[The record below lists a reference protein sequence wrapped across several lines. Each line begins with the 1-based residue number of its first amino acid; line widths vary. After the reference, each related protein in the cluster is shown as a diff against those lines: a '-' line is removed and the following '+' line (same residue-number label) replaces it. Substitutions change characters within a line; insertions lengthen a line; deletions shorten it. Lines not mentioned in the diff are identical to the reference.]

1 MSAFIITPICPFTL
15 SNRPL
20 VLGGSEVI
28 TMNVPEGQRTDLML
42 TVDGQQTFDLMEG
55 DDVIVEKS
63 RSRILLVSSNVRN
76 YTEVI
81 RAKLNWTGELHA

>member
-1 MSAFIITPICPFTL
+1 
-15 SNRPL
+15 
-20 VLGGSEVI
+20 
-28 TMNVPEGQRTDLML
+28 MNVPEGQRTDLML